1 MDAVAAAGR
10 FGIGADRAVR
20 YECDSAGT
28 ELNYRVLSEAVMKV
42 RKSESCP
49 GEALDEEWC
58 ADIKEDY
65 KTRHK

>member
-1 MDAVAAAGR
+1 M
-10 FGIGADRAVR
+10 R

-65 KTRHK
+65 KNRHK